1 MANLSFYLSEF
12 PKDYFL
18 FWTVSTQCEK
28 KVYVKLSV
36 NGNTF
41 FEAKKTDA
49 DKSLKV
55 IKQDYGTITAAN
67 PELYIEVDGSSALQQ
82 SMVSGLIADDRN
94 QRVGFV
100 YDYCIESGNADL
112 FNDVYINVVGWKQKG

>member
-36 NGNTF
+36 NGKTF
-41 FEAKKTDA
+41 FEARKTDA

-55 IKQDYGTITAAN
+55 IRQDYGTITAAN
-67 PELYIEVDGSSALQQ
+67 PELYIEVDDSSSLQQ

-100 YDYCIESGNADL
+100 YDYCIESGNEDL

>member
-41 FEAKKTDA
+41 FEARKTDA
-49 DKSLKV
+49 DKNLKV

-67 PELYIEVDGSSALQQ
+67 PELYIEVDDSSSLQQ

-100 YDYCIESGNADL
+100 YDYCIESGNEDL